1 MIITLPQLLSRE
13 QVAHAQALLATA
25 AWQDGRSSAG
35 DQAVQVK
42 NNQQLPHDDPVATP
56 LRAMVMQAL
65 DHEPMFLSAALPK
78 KILPPRF
85 NRYGGD
91 SNYYGQHVDNAIRF
105 APQTSAF
112 GRERIRTDISC
123 TVFLAD
129 PSDYD
134 GGELVVHEAGRQQ
147 QVKLAAGAAVI
158 YPGTS
163 VHEVLPV
170 TRGERL
176 ACFFWI
182 ESLVRL
188 DEQRRLLFE
197 MDMALMKLRSEQGD
211 NPATVALTGTYHNL
225 LRLWADT

>member
-1 MIITLPQLLSRE
+1 MLITLPQLLRPE
-13 QVAHAQALLATA
+13 QLAHAQTLLSTAT
-25 AWQDGRSSAG
+25 WQDGRGSAG

-42 NNQQLPHDDPVATP
+42 NNLQLSHDDPVATE
-56 LRAMVMQAL
+56 LRALVMQAL
-65 DHEPMFLSAALPK
+65 DQAPLFLSAALPK

-85 NRYGGD
+85 NRYGGE
-91 SNYYGQHVDNAIRF
+91 SNFYGQHVDNAIRF
-105 APQTSAF
+105 APVT
-112 GRERIRTDISC
+112 RERIRTDISC
-123 TVFLAD
+123 TVFFSD
-129 PSDYD
+129 PADYD

-147 QVKLAAGAAVI
+147 QVKLPAGSAVI

-170 TRGERL
+170 TRGARL

-182 ESLVRL
+182 ESMVRL
-188 DEQRRLLFE
+188 DEQRRILFE

-211 NPATVALTGTYHNL
+211 SPSTVALTGTYHNL

>member
-1 MIITLPQLLSRE
+1 MIITLPQLLKPE
-13 QVAHAQALLATA
+13 QVAHTQALLASA

-42 NNQQLPHDDPVATP
+42 NNEQLPHDDPVATQ
-56 LRAMVMQAL
+56 LRDMVMQAL
-65 DHEPMFLSAALPK
+65 DREPLFLSAALPK

-85 NRYGGD
+85 NRYGGE
-91 SNYYGQHVDNAIRF
+91 SNFYGQHVDNAIRF
-105 APQTSAF
+105 APDT
-112 GRERIRTDISC
+112 RERIRTDISC

-129 PSDYD
+129 PADYD

-147 QVKLAAGAAVI
+147 QVKLSAGSAVL

-170 TRGERL
+170 TRGARL

-182 ESLVRL
+182 ESMVRL
-188 DEQRRLLFE
+188 DEQRRILFE
-197 MDMALMKLRSEQGD
+197 MDMALMKLRTAHGD

>member
-1 MIITLPQLLSRE
+1 MIITLPQLLKPE
-13 QVAHAQALLATA
+13 QVAQAKSLLASA

-42 NNQQLPHDDPVATP
+42 NNEQLPHDDPVATQ

-65 DHEPMFLSAALPK
+65 DRESLFLSAALPK

-85 NRYGGD
+85 NRYGGE
-91 SNYYGQHVDNAIRF
+91 SNFYGQHVDNAIRF
-105 APQTSAF
+105 APVT
-112 GRERIRTDISC
+112 RERIRTDISC

-129 PSDYD
+129 PADYD
-134 GGELVVHEAGRQQ
+134 GGELAVHEAGRQQ
-147 QVKLAAGAAVI
+147 QVKLSAGSAVL

-170 TRGERL
+170 TRGARL

-182 ESLVRL
+182 ESMVRL
-188 DEQRRLLFE
+188 DEQRRILLE
-197 MDMALMKLRSEQGD
+197 MDMALMKLRTEHGD

>member
-1 MIITLPQLLSRE
+1 MLITLPQLLRPE
-13 QVAHAQALLATA
+13 QLAHAQNLLSTA

-42 NNQQLPHDDPVATP
+42 NNLQLSHDDPVATE
-56 LRAMVMQAL
+56 LRALVMQAL
-65 DHEPMFLSAALPK
+65 DQEPLFLSAALPK

-85 NRYGGD
+85 NRYGGE
-91 SNYYGQHVDNAIRF
+91 SNFYGQHVDNAIRF
-105 APQTSAF
+105 APVT
-112 GRERIRTDISC
+112 RERIRTDISC
-123 TVFLAD
+123 TVFFSD
-129 PSDYD
+129 PADYD

-147 QVKLAAGAAVI
+147 QVKLAAGSAVI

-170 TRGERL
+170 TRGARL

-182 ESLVRL
+182 ESMVRL
-188 DEQRRLLFE
+188 DEQRRILFE

-211 NPATVALTGTYHNL
+211 NPSTVALTGTYHNL

>member
-1 MIITLPQLLSRE
+1 MLITLPQLLRPE
-13 QVAHAQALLATA
+13 QLAHAQNLLSTA

-42 NNQQLPHDDPVATP
+42 NNLQLSHDDPVATE
-56 LRAMVMQAL
+56 LRALVMQAL
-65 DHEPMFLSAALPK
+65 DREPLFLSAALPK

-85 NRYGGD
+85 NRYGGE
-91 SNYYGQHVDNAIRF
+91 SNFYGQHVDNAIRF
-105 APQTSAF
+105 APVT
-112 GRERIRTDISC
+112 RERIRTDISC
-123 TVFLAD
+123 TVFFSD
-129 PSDYD
+129 PADYD

-147 QVKLAAGAAVI
+147 QVKLAAGSAVI

-170 TRGERL
+170 TRGARL

-182 ESLVRL
+182 ESMVRL
-188 DEQRRLLFE
+188 DEQRRILFE

-211 NPATVALTGTYHNL
+211 NPSTVALTGTYHNL